1 MIGTILN
8 AAGIVL
14 GGILGLTLSR
24 QLAPSTQF
32 ALKGLLGVITVYV
45 GLRLTWMSLGG
56 GFWMVGKQLIIIVLA
71 LMLGRIVGRLLRLQK
86 SLNRLGQYAK
96 EKFATAR
103 PDNPQR
109 FGEGFTTCTVLFCLG
124 PLAILGSIQDG
135 LDGQWH
141 ALGVKA
147 VMDGFAAMAF
157 VSAFGWA
164 VTVSAIP
171 VLAYQGTLTLL
182 AQQAS
187 GYLRDY
193 GLLDSINATSGLL
206 VFCVAL
212 IILELKKVELTDYLP
227 GLFFAPLLTWMWK

>member
-8 AAGIVL
+8 AAGIIL
-14 GGILGLTLSR
+14 GGVIGLTLSR
-24 QLAPSTQF
+24 QPAPSTQF
-32 ALKGLLGVITVYV
+32 AMKGLLGVVTVYV
-45 GLRLTWMSLGG
+45 GLRLTWMGLGG
-56 GFWMVGKQLIIIVLA
+56 GFWMVGKQLIIVVLA

-86 SLNRLGQYAK
+86 SLNRLGRYAK
-96 EKFATAR
+96 ERFAAAR

-135 LDGQWH
+135 LDGQWQ
-141 ALGVKA
+141 ALAVKA
-147 VMDGFAAMAF
+147 VMDGLAAMAF
-157 VSAFGWA
+157 VSAFGWG
-164 VTVSAIP
+164 VIVSAIP
-171 VLAYQGTLTLL
+171 VLAYQGTVTLL
-182 AQQAS
+182 TQAAS
-187 GYLRDY
+187 GFLRDH

-227 GLFFAPLLTWMWK
+227 SLVFAPLLTWIWK